1 MRIKFL
7 SVIMSFLL
15 MSIAISSCLNSDDN
29 YEYSSDAT
37 IRAFGLDTIK
47 KGIYY
52 KFTIDQ
58 LKREIYNVDSL
69 PVGSDTIIDKILIDT
84 LNVTGWVTS
93 GLQDTLFN
101 NLTDSVNLREPIT
114 LKVHAADRVTTRE
127 YKITVNVHK
136 QDPDSLIWREMSSLP
151 TSPAANKQKLV
162 ILKNDAEEENLFVY
176 TSTTSAYRSSLGN
189 PAYLSWNAIEV
200 TGMPA
205 NVDLG
210 SIVSFK
216 NQLFVAAPNGDIFCS
231 NNGSTWVNA
240 GIQEVKENKEVQNMQ
255 MSTLVA
261 TLKADALTGISE
273 ETLIG
278 ILLDGGQKYFCIS
291 TDGKNWTRSKE
302 TVSNDFPVK
311 DIYATV
317 FTNASGIKQ
326 TVVVGKTETSAKA
339 VVPWFTMDGLTWA
352 DMSTPSDFYCPAME
366 NPAIMYYGG
375 LFHMMG
381 GKFETIYSSRVG
393 IAWNESAEKFK
404 YPMKKIVTPGEDEDD
419 EEEVTYES
427 LFKDK
432 GDYSLTIDKNHYI
445 WIVWNDGSVWRGRLN
460 KLGFKIQ

>member
-58 LKREIYNVDSL
+58 LRGEIYNVDSL
-69 PVGSDTIIDKILIDT
+69 PVGSDTIIDRILIDT

-101 NLTDSVNLREPIT
+101 NLTDSVDLREPIT
-114 LKVHAADRVTTRE
+114 LKVHAADGVTWRKYE
-127 YKITVNVHK
+127 ITVNVHK
-136 QDPDSLIWREMSSLP
+136 QDPDSLIWREASSLP
-151 TSPAANKQKLV
+151 TSPAANKQKSV
-162 ILKNDAEEENLFVY
+162 ILKNDAEEENLYVY

-189 PAYLSWNAIEV
+189 PAHLSWTPIGV

-205 NVDLG
+205 NTDLG

-216 NQLFVAAPNGDIFCS
+216 NQLFVATPSGEVFCS
-231 NNGSTWVNA
+231 ENGNVWVNA
-240 GIQEVKENKEVQNMQ
+240 GIQEVKESKEVQSMQ

-261 TLKADALTGISE
+261 TLEADALTGISE

-291 TDGKNWTRSKE
+291 TDGKNWTRGKE

-393 IAWNESAEKFK
+393 IAWNESADKFK
-404 YPMKKIVTPGEDEDD
+404 YAMKEIPGESEDDDD

>member
-101 NLTDSVNLREPIT
+101 NLTDSVDLREPIT
-114 LKVHAADRVTTRE
+114 LKVHAADGVTTRE

-136 QDPDSLIWREMSSLP
+136 QDPDSLIWREALSLP
-151 TSPAANKQKLV
+151 TSPAANKQKSV
-162 ILKNDAEEENLFVY
+162 ILKNDAEEENLYVY

-189 PAYLSWNAIEV
+189 PAHLSWNSIEV

-205 NVDLG
+205 NADLG
-210 SIVSFK
+210 SIVSFR
-216 NQLFVAAPNGDIFCS
+216 NQLFVATPSGEVFCS
-231 NNGSTWVNA
+231 NNGSVWVNA
-240 GIQEVKENKEVQNMQ
+240 GIQEVKESKEVQSMQ

-261 TLKADALTGISE
+261 TLEADELTGISE

-302 TVSNDFPVK
+302 TVSNDFPIK

-352 DMSTPSDFYCPAME
+352 DMSTPSDFYCPAIE

-393 IAWNESAEKFK
+393 IAWNESADKFK
-404 YPMKKIVTPGEDEDD
+404 YAMKKIVTPGEDEDD

>member
-101 NLTDSVNLREPIT
+101 NLTDSVDLREPIT

-151 TSPAANKQKLV
+151 TSPAANKQKSV
-162 ILKNDAEEENLFVY
+162 ILKMM
-176 TSTTSAYRSSLGN
+176 
-189 PAYLSWNAIEV
+189 PKKKIYLS
-200 TGMPA
+200 
-205 NVDLG
+205 
-210 SIVSFK
+210 
-216 NQLFVAAPNGDIFCS
+216 
-231 NNGSTWVNA
+231 
-240 GIQEVKENKEVQNMQ
+240 
-255 MSTLVA
+255 
-261 TLKADALTGISE
+261 
-273 ETLIG
+273 
-278 ILLDGGQKYFCIS
+278 ILLQHQH
-291 TDGKNWTRSKE
+291 T
-302 TVSNDFPVK
+302 
-311 DIYATV
+311 
-317 FTNASGIKQ
+317 
-326 TVVVGKTETSAKA
+326 A
-339 VVPWFTMDGLTWA
+339 V
-352 DMSTPSDFYCPAME
+352 
-366 NPAIMYYGG
+366 
-375 LFHMMG
+375 H
-381 GKFETIYSSRVG
+381 
-393 IAWNESAEKFK
+393 
-404 YPMKKIVTPGEDEDD
+404 
-419 EEEVTYES
+419 
-427 LFKDK
+427 
-432 GDYSLTIDKNHYI
+432 
-445 WIVWNDGSVWRGRLN
+445 
-460 KLGFKIQ
+460 

>member
-69 PVGSDTIIDKILIDT
+69 PVGSDTIIDRILIDT

-101 NLTDSVNLREPIT
+101 NLTDSVDLREPIT
-114 LKVHAADRVTTRE
+114 LKVHAADGVTTRE

-136 QDPDSLIWREMSSLP
+136 QDPDSLIWREASSLP
-151 TSPAANKQKLV
+151 TSPAANKQKSV

-189 PAYLSWNAIEV
+189 PAHLSWNPIGV

-205 NVDLG
+205 NTDLG

-216 NQLFVAAPNGDIFCS
+216 NQLFCS
-231 NNGSTWVNA
+231 HPKWRS
-240 GIQEVKENKEVQNMQ
+240 
-255 MSTLVA
+255 
-261 TLKADALTGISE
+261 
-273 ETLIG
+273 
-278 ILLDGGQKYFCIS
+278 ILF
-291 TDGKNWTRSKE
+291 R
-302 TVSNDFPVK
+302 
-311 DIYATV
+311 
-317 FTNASGIKQ
+317 
-326 TVVVGKTETSAKA
+326 
-339 VVPWFTMDGLTWA
+339 
-352 DMSTPSDFYCPAME
+352 
-366 NPAIMYYGG
+366 
-375 LFHMMG
+375 
-381 GKFETIYSSRVG
+381 
-393 IAWNESAEKFK
+393 
-404 YPMKKIVTPGEDEDD
+404 
-419 EEEVTYES
+419 
-427 LFKDK
+427 
-432 GDYSLTIDKNHYI
+432 
-445 WIVWNDGSVWRGRLN
+445 
-460 KLGFKIQ
+460 

>member
-101 NLTDSVNLREPIT
+101 NLTDSVDLREPIT
-114 LKVHAADRVTTRE
+114 LKVHAADGVTTRE

-151 TSPAANKQKLV
+151 TSPAANKQKSV

-231 NNGSTWVNA
+231 NNGSTWVNV

-261 TLKADALTGISE
+261 TLEADALTGISE

-326 TVVVGKTETSAKA
+326 TVVVGKTGTSAKA
-339 VVPWFTMDGLTWA
+339 VVP
-352 DMSTPSDFYCPAME
+352 
-366 NPAIMYYGG
+366 
-375 LFHMMG
+375 
-381 GKFETIYSSRVG
+381 
-393 IAWNESAEKFK
+393 
-404 YPMKKIVTPGEDEDD
+404 
-419 EEEVTYES
+419 YES

>member
-1 MRIKFL
+1 
-7 SVIMSFLL
+7 

-69 PVGSDTIIDKILIDT
+69 PVGSDTIIDKILIST
-84 LNVTGWVTS
+84 LDVTGWVTS
-93 GLQDTLFN
+93 GLQDTLFTYQ
-101 NLTDSVNLREPIT
+101 TDSVDLREPIT
-114 LKVHAADRVTTRE
+114 LKVHAADGVTTRE

-151 TSPAANKQKLV
+151 TSPAANKQKSV

-366 NPAIMYYGG
+366 NPGYHVLWRPISHDGW
-375 LFHMMG
+375 
-381 GKFETIYSSRVG
+381 KFELSIPQT
-393 IAWNESAEKFK
+393 
-404 YPMKKIVTPGEDEDD
+404 
-419 EEEVTYES
+419 
-427 LFKDK
+427 
-432 GDYSLTIDKNHYI
+432 
-445 WIVWNDGSVWRGRLN
+445 
-460 KLGFKIQ
+460 